1 MAYVV
6 TNPPQCAVP
15 GIGSAP
21 AIWTYKS
28 ADDDATVNGASYF
41 SNGAALGMKVGD
53 LVYVFD
59 SGTPKGS
66 VHYVTS
72 VSGAAATTAFAAVA

>member
-6 TNPPQCAVP
+6 TNPPHCAVP

-21 AIWTYKS
+21 SIWTYVS
-28 ADDDATVNGASYF
+28 ADDDATVNGGSYF
-41 SNGAALGMKVGD
+41 SNGVALGMKVGD

-59 SGTPKGS
+59 TDTPEGS
-66 VHYVTS
+66 VHYVVS